1 MVSSVTLPE
10 RRQSHQTKMSL
21 GAQAQRILLL
31 CAAVLSVQARIP
43 GPIRL
48 SSEYTDL
55 TKAFERFSTEPTI
68 DIASTSSPSSKL
80 DYCAQAAAI
89 SKNSSGIV
97 PYNVAKGCYQHFDFD
112 PSIRDDTIDSVR
124 ANLESFYVFYDI
136 AK

>member
-1 MVSSVTLPE
+1 
-10 RRQSHQTKMSL
+10 MSL
-21 GAQAQRILLL
+21 GAQAPKILLL
-31 CAAVLSVQARIP
+31 CAAVLSVQSRVA
-43 GPIRL
+43 GPNRL
-48 SSEYTDL
+48 SPEYTDL

-68 DIASTSSPSSKL
+68 DEASTSSPSSKL

-97 PYNVAKGCYQHFDFD
+97 PYNVAKGCYQYFDFD
-112 PSIRDDTIDSVR
+112 PTIRDDTIDSVR